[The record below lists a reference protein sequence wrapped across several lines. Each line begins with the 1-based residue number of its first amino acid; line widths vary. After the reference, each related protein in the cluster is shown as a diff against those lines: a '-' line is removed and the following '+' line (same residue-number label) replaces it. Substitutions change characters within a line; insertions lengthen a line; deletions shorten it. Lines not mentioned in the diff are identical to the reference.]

1 MSLDETDVQEL
12 VDQITESQSER
23 PETEEG
29 IKKAIVGISEFL
41 TMPTVKDEFGRLS
54 NTLYQYESN
63 NQHEFNL
70 NKIMIYN
77 SKKTVYQMTI
87 NLTKSY
93 YKIDTVPEEQN
104 TISEE
109 SRKLMNPKDGILD
122 KIKNIAPVQP
132 KPTYL
137 KEAVEDPYIM
147 AYDIITQVK
156 NVPNLWKKFVKFHED
171 NVLRNYA
178 FDGQGMERCLELERW
193 YFNGTVQTNILQII
207 TANNELSRENDTERV
222 AKVLTQFYQQ
232 KEKHRMDMPP
242 Q

>member
-1 MSLDETDVQEL
+1 MSLDDADPQEMI
-12 VDQITESQSER
+12 DQITESQSER
-23 PETEEG
+23 PETEEAIG
-29 IKKAIVGISEFL
+29 KAISGISEFL
-41 TMPTVKDEFGRLS
+41 YKSTEKNDFGS
-54 NTLYQYESN
+54 NILYQYRED
-63 NQHEFNL
+63 NQKEFND
-70 NKIMIYN
+70 NKMVIDKAMY
-77 SKKTVYQMTI
+77 SVYQLTV

-93 YKIDTVPEEQN
+93 YKIDTVPEEQT

-109 SRKLMNPKDGILD
+109 SRKMMNPKEGILD

-132 KPTYL
+132 KPTSL

-171 NVLRNYA
+171 NLLRNFA
-178 FDGQGMERCLELERW
+178 FDGQGMDRNLQLERW
-193 YFNGTVQTNILQII
+193 YFNGIVQTNISQII
-207 TANNELSRENDTERV
+207 TANNELTRESDTERV

>member
-1 MSLDETDVQEL
+1 MSLDETDAQEL

-23 PETEEG
+23 PEVEE
-29 IKKAIVGISEFL
+29 AIGRAISGISEFL
-41 TMPTVKDEFGRLS
+41 YKPTEKNDFNS
-54 NTLYQYESN
+54 NTVLYQYQDE
-63 NQHEFNL
+63 NQREFNKYKL
-70 NKIMIYN
+70 IIDKAMH
-77 SKKTVYQMTI
+77 SVYQLTV

-93 YKIDTVPEEQN
+93 YKIDTVPEEQT

-109 SRKLMNPKDGILD
+109 SRKMMNPKEGILE
-122 KIKNIAPVQP
+122 KIKNIAPQP
-132 KPTYL
+132 KPTSL

-171 NVLRNYA
+171 NLLRNFA
-178 FDGQGMERCLELERW
+178 FDGQGMDRNLQLERW
-193 YFNGTVQTNILQII
+193 YFNGIVQTNISQII
-207 TANNELSRENDTERV
+207 TANNELTRENDTERV

>member
-1 MSLDETDVQEL
+1 MSLDEADTQEL

-23 PETEEG
+23 PEIEEG
-29 IKKAIVGISEFL
+29 IRNAIGGLFEFL
-41 TMPTVKDEFGRLS
+41 NKQTKDKS
-54 NTLYQYESN
+54 TLYQYDQN
-63 NQHEFNL
+63 NQNEFNKH
-70 NKIMIYN
+70 KIIIDN
-77 SKKTVYQMTI
+77 SMHSVYQMTI
-87 NLTKSY
+87 NLTRSY
-93 YKIDTVPEEQN
+93 YKIDTIPEEQN

-109 SRKLMNPKDGILD
+109 SRKKMNPKDGILD
-122 KIKNIAPVQP
+122 KIKNLAPQP
-132 KPTYL
+132 KKPTSL

-178 FDGQGMERCLELERW
+178 FDGEGMARCLDLERW
-193 YFNGTVQTNILQII
+193 YYSGIVQTNILQLI
-207 TANNELSRENDTERV
+207 TANNDLTREVDTERV

>member
-1 MSLDETDVQEL
+1 MSLDDADPQEMI
-12 VDQITESQSER
+12 DQITESQSER
-23 PETEEG
+23 PETEEAIG
-29 IKKAIVGISEFL
+29 KAISGISEFL
-41 TMPTVKDEFGRLS
+41 YKSTEKNDFGS
-54 NTLYQYESN
+54 NILYQYRED
-63 NQHEFNL
+63 NQKEFND
-70 NKIMIYN
+70 NKMVIDKAMY
-77 SKKTVYQMTI
+77 SVYQLTV

-93 YKIDTVPEEQN
+93 YKIDTVPEEQT

-109 SRKLMNPKDGILD
+109 SRKMMNPKEGILD

-132 KPTYL
+132 KPTSL

-171 NVLRNYA
+171 NLLRNYA
-178 FDGQGMERCLELERW
+178 FDGQGMDRNLQLERW
-193 YFNGTVQTNILQII
+193 YFNGIVQTNISQII
-207 TANNELSRENDTERV
+207 TANNELTRESDTERV

>member
-1 MSLDETDVQEL
+1 MSTR
-12 VDQITESQSER
+12 ES
-23 PETEEG
+23 
-29 IKKAIVGISEFL
+29 KKCGLWTSID
-41 TMPTVKDEFGRLS
+41 PQWCKNDFGS
-54 NTLYQYESN
+54 NILYQYRED
-63 NQHEFNL
+63 NQKEFND
-70 NKIMIYN
+70 NKMVIDKAMY
-77 SKKTVYQMTI
+77 SVYQLTV

-93 YKIDTVPEEQN
+93 YKIDTVPEEQT

-109 SRKLMNPKDGILD
+109 SRKMMNPKEGILD

-132 KPTYL
+132 KPTSL

-156 NVPNLWKKFVKFHED
+156 NLPNLWKKFVKFHED
-171 NVLRNYA
+171 NLLRNYA
-178 FDGQGMERCLELERW
+178 FDGQGMDRNLQLERW
-193 YFNGTVQTNILQII
+193 YFNGIVQTNISQII
-207 TANNELSRENDTERV
+207 TANNELTRESDTERV

>member
-1 MSLDETDVQEL
+1 MI
-12 VDQITESQSER
+12 DQITESQSER
-23 PETEEG
+23 PETEEAIG
-29 IKKAIVGISEFL
+29 KAISGISEFL
-41 TMPTVKDEFGRLS
+41 YKSTEKNDFGS
-54 NTLYQYESN
+54 NILYQYQED
-63 NQHEFNL
+63 NQKEFND
-70 NKIMIYN
+70 NKMVIDKAMY
-77 SKKTVYQMTI
+77 SVYQLTV

-93 YKIDTVPEEQN
+93 YKIDTVPEEQT

-109 SRKLMNPKDGILD
+109 SRKMMNPKEGILD

-132 KPTYL
+132 KPTSL

-171 NVLRNYA
+171 NLLRNYA
-178 FDGQGMERCLELERW
+178 FDGQGMDRNLQLERW
-193 YFNGTVQTNILQII
+193 YFNGIVQTNISQII
-207 TANNELSRENDTERV
+207 TANNELTRESDTERV

>member
-70 NKIMIYN
+70 NKIMIDN
-77 SKKTVYQMTI
+77 SMHSVYQMTI

-132 KPTYL
+132 KPTSL

-207 TANNELSRENDTERV
+207 TANNELNRENDTERV